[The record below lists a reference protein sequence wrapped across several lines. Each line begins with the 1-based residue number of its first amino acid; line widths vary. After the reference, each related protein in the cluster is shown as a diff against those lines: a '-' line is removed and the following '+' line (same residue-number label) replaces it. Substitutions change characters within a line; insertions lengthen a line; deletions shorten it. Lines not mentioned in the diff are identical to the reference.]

1 MSTYRTAST
10 RSTCDADWRA
20 PGVPDQV
27 RPWPETAR
35 FFFAT
40 AAFVAL
46 AAGSAGAADGVTAP
60 PARTCAAA
68 GWQGWY
74 AGVNLGG
81 VAYTA
86 HRTDQ
91 DGQLGEV
98 ATYAQK
104 QSGFFGGGQIGVNGT
119 TCNALFGIEIDGS
132 GGSVVASTTLLPNL
146 PNSDISITS
155 HFNGLVTARTRMGIV
170 MDGLLFYVTGG
181 VAGVHTITTYLNFNV
196 AADTFTFSDW
206 RLGWVAGFG
215 AEWATSDRVSLRS
228 EVLYVDTADRTFTF
242 LSPTLGPGNFA
253 HGDSMWI
260 ARVGINVKL
269 GNASVTVSQ

>member
-1 MSTYRTAST
+1 M
-10 RSTCDADWRA
+10 
-20 PGVPDQV
+20 

-119 TCNALFGIEIDGS
+119 
-132 GGSVVASTTLLPNL
+132 
-146 PNSDISITS
+146 
-155 HFNGLVTARTRMGIV
+155 VTARTRMGIV